1 MLSGSRKAIRSPV
14 APRVTPAAV
23 RYAQA
28 VEVGDPRVE
37 GRPIDNRDAEV
48 VVETGVAF
56 VEGPRLGELAMLGEG
71 DQHVVPNQHGL
82 GHAVDLYPPPLGEAQ
97 HLGVPAHAAV
107 EVADAQG
114 DVVNAV
120 DSGFSHGHQ

>member
-1 MLSGSRKAIRSPV
+1 MTDTLTPEPADAPAMLH
-14 APRVTPAAV
+14 
-23 RYAQA
+23 
-28 VEVGDPRVE
+28 
-37 GRPIDNRDAEV
+37 DAETLDPLADAE

-120 DSGFSHGHQ
+120 DAWSFSHGHQ